1 MKLKRLLFT
10 LVILMVW
17 SVFSLDAN
25 ASGSYNVK
33 HSGDDEN
40 AQIAAGIEWTVE
52 LADEDIYVADDL
64 DYTVTMDAIEMDEG
78 EYQFFVYYPQ
88 INYKDGH
95 SAKEINKILKD
106 KACFQMDNMYPEF
119 KYNEDVDMG
128 YYRSTVTYEISYM
141 DNNLFSVVFYDE
153 YFAGSMYAQ
162 FYDATSCVIDLN
174 TKQEYQWEHVIDN
187 NDKLTSNVFEMM
199 LEKAD
204 SLVEAKKFNKNV
216 VTELMEYG
224 EAEDRYICDLLLLSG
239 KLGIVFT
246 YHYGDGTYLV
256 RGYTIIELEQTEIS
270 DCMAT
275 SHMWESYLSSG
286 TDDDVK
292 TDIPSDE
299 KEYIVKKGD
308 CLYAIAREQLGNGY
322 EYIKIMELNQ
332 LASTVIY
339 PGQKLMLP

>member
-1 MKLKRLLFT
+1 
-10 LVILMVW
+10 MVW

-25 ASGSYNVK
+25 ASGSYIVK

-88 INYKDGH
+88 INYKDGR

-153 YFAGSMYAQ
+153 YFAGRSGSGRNRSFGRYGRS
-162 FYDATSCVIDLN
+162 F
-174 TKQEYQWEHVIDN
+174 
-187 NDKLTSNVFEMM
+187 FE
-199 LEKAD
+199 
-204 SLVEAKKFNKNV
+204 
-216 VTELMEYG
+216 
-224 EAEDRYICDLLLLSG
+224 R
-239 KLGIVFT
+239 
-246 YHYGDGTYLV
+246 
-256 RGYTIIELEQTEIS
+256 
-270 DCMAT
+270 
-275 SHMWESYLSSG
+275 
-286 TDDDVK
+286 
-292 TDIPSDE
+292 PSDN
-299 KEYIVKKGD
+299 
-308 CLYAIAREQLGNGY
+308 GNG
-322 EYIKIMELNQ
+322 EDHSRRL
-332 LASTVIY
+332 LASKRIPRNRYLHFDAKAVFDAESNLSIQ
-339 PGQKLMLP
+339 PLGG